1 VVNVGSPASPD
12 YRLSLQSTALGA
24 NTIDLTDGDGNDL
37 IANSTQGAV
46 ASYSIDGSDTVSST
60 SRNITIAP
68 GLTAT
73 LTNQSTSG
81 QAANISVYNSP
92 TTLANAFTTF
102 SQAYNNAVDTLDQ
115 YHGQDGGVLEG
126 DSLISSLGGIL
137 QQLGNYSA
145 GSPATALA
153 NYGITLD
160 QNGQMSVDTSQFAS
174 AASANFSGLTQML
187 GSATSGGF
195 LQTATNLL
203 NSVEDSTTGV
213 LKQAESS
220 VANQITAQ
228 QSKITDE
235 QANLATIQQNLQ
247 KQISSADAT
256 IASLESQ
263 VSYVSGLFASMNG
276 SSTNTSSYAGTGSQV
291 TPTQL

>member
-1 VVNVGSPASPD
+1 
-12 YRLSLQSTALGA
+12 
-24 NTIDLTDGDGNDL
+24 
-37 IANSTQGAV
+37 
-46 ASYSIDGSDTVSST
+46 
-60 SRNITIAP
+60 
-68 GLTAT
+68 
-73 LTNQSTSG
+73 
-81 QAANISVYNSP
+81 
-92 TTLANAFTTF
+92 
-102 SQAYNNAVDTLDQ
+102 
-115 YHGQDGGVLEG
+115 
-126 DSLISSLGGIL
+126 
-137 QQLGNYSA
+137 
-145 GSPATALA
+145 
-153 NYGITLD
+153 
-160 QNGQMSVDTSQFAS
+160 
-174 AASANFSGLTQML
+174 ML

-213 LKQAESS
+213 LKQAESG